1 MPVDIFGSIPNLAI
15 YLRWKCV
22 YAMHTYINY
31 FPGFCH
37 WVCYSY
43 GWKVLYNVYADF
55 FWLFHR
61 VSCKSCKNICV
72 WGVFFFVVC
81 LSRVWFLLYLTFRFI
96 LICIYSVPLLFH
108 LVVCRYFIGLAQYY
122 VHRDRMQTKY
132 KQISNQFVRNIT
144 ITTIHIFLL
153 FQRYRY

>member
-31 FPGFCH
+31 FPGFCR

-55 FWLFHR
+55 FI
-61 VSCKSCKNICV
+61 VSVVKVVKTFVCA
-72 WGVFFFVVC
+72 GFFFAYASLS
-81 LSRVWFLLYLTFRFI
+81 LSRVWFLLYLTFCFI
-96 LICIYSVPLLFH
+96 LITIYSVPLLFH

-122 VHRDRMQTKY
+122 VHRDRIDAKY